1 MGEGRE
7 VLVGD
12 RVAIMEAMKMQTP
25 ILAEMAGI
33 VTTIN
38 AKKGDS
44 LKPGGKILK
53 IDPNE

>member
-1 MGEGRE
+1 
-7 VLVGD
+7 
-12 RVAIMEAMKMQTP
+12 MEAMKMQTP
-25 ILAEMAGI
+25 ILAEMGGI
-33 VTTIN
+33 VTFIS